1 MPQGDAQQPSV
12 LDYPVGQL
20 HLEYTLSNGQ
30 MFRWR
35 KTDDGWWDAV
45 SGSRMLRIRQ
55 VQGPQPGT
63 DRFEYYTYPE
73 PDDLAFVRRFLRL
86 DVALPPLYE
95 SWRAADPYLGSLG
108 ERFSGLRLVLQRPE
122 ECLLSFMCSTAN
134 FIPRIMKAIALIA
147 RDHGTPIEGPD
158 GKVLTHAF
166 PGAEVVATLDSNAL
180 AEKTGLEWRAGNLVK
195 VARQVASR
203 PEGWLDEVAKLDYAT
218 ARGELMRME
227 GVGPKIADCVCL
239 FAMSKDQ
246 AVPVDTHVWQ
256 LTRDRYLPALRGKT
270 LTPTAYGQVLQF
282 FQTRFEKAGW
292 AQQYLF
298 YDHLLES
305 RAKRGNRP

>member
-1 MPQGDAQQPSV
+1 
-12 LDYPVGQL
+12 
-20 HLEYTLSNGQ
+20 

-45 SGSRMLRIRQ
+45 SGSRLLRIRQ
-55 VQGPQPGT
+55 AQAHDAEM

-73 PDDLAFVRRFLRL
+73 PGDETFARTFLRL
-86 DVALPPLYE
+86 DVDLPPLYE

-108 ERFSGLRLVLQRPE
+108 ERFMGLRLVLQRPE
-122 ECLLSFMCSTAN
+122 ECLLSFVCSTAN

-147 RDHGTPIEGPD
+147 REHGQPIEGPD
-158 GKVLTHAF
+158 GKVWTHSF
-166 PGAEVVATLDSNAL
+166 PPAEVIATLEPDRL

-203 PEGWLDEVAKLDYAT
+203 PEGWLDALAGLDYAT
-218 ARGELMRME
+218 ARGELMRLE
-227 GVGPKIADCVCL
+227 GVGSKIADCVCL
-239 FAMSKDQ
+239 FAMARDQ

-256 LTRDRYLPALRGKT
+256 LTRDRYLPSLRGKS

-282 FQTRFEKAGW
+282 FQSRFQKPGW

-305 RAKRGNRP
+305 RARRGNRS